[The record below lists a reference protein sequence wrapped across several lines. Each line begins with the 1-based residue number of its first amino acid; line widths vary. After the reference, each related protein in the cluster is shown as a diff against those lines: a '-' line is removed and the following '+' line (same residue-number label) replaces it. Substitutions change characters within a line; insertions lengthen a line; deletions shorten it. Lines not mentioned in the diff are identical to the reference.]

1 MQRAK
6 FAPLI
11 GQLIWQ
17 KLVGTSPQVPICSD
31 GPLDQRQL
39 PEATDEI
46 QGSLIN
52 RQNCSHDAA
61 RQKSSYG
68 HTVLRYIKGI
78 VICFHLNNFQRGL
91 LKVCETEQKPR
102 DEIQGLLINRQNCS
116 HDAARQKSSYGHTV
130 LRYIKGI
137 VICFHMNNFQRGLL
151 KVCETEQKPQMR
163 SKDH

>member
-1 MQRAK
+1 MASPDLCSHHRFSITIVPASYATENQS
-6 FAPLI
+6 
-11 GQLIWQ
+11 
-17 KLVGTSPQVPICSD
+17 GTSECQKIWWGQAYIEGIICPPDWTTYLTKIGPQFPKCSD

-78 VICFHLNNFQRGL
+78 VI
-91 LKVCETEQKPR
+91 
-102 DEIQGLLINRQNCS
+102 
-116 HDAARQKSSYGHTV
+116 Y
-130 LRYIKGI
+130 
-137 VICFHMNNFQRGLL
+137 FHMNNFQRGLL

>member
-1 MQRAK
+1 M
-6 FAPLI
+6 
-11 GQLIWQ
+11 
-17 KLVGTSPQVPICSD
+17 GTSPQVPICSD

-68 HTVLRYIKGI
+68 HTVLI
-78 VICFHLNNFQRGL
+78 
-91 LKVCETEQKPR
+91 
-102 DEIQGLLINRQNCS
+102 
-116 HDAARQKSSYGHTV
+116 
-130 LRYIKGI
+130 YIKGI

-151 KVCETEQKPQMR
+151 KVFETEQKPQMR

>member
-1 MQRAK
+1 MASPDLCSHHRFSITIVPASYATENQSGAPECQKIWWGQAYKLKTFLPPDWKTSLAK
-6 FAPLI
+6 F
-11 GQLIWQ
+11 
-17 KLVGTSPQVPICSD
+17 KGTSSQVPICSD

-78 VICFHLNNFQRGL
+78 VINFQ
-91 LKVCETEQKPR
+91 
-102 DEIQGLLINRQNCS
+102 
-116 HDAARQKSSYGHTV
+116 
-130 LRYIKGI
+130 
-137 VICFHMNNFQRGLL
+137 MNNFQRGLL
-151 KVCETEQKPQMR
+151 SLWNRTEATDEIQESLIVQQSELQSWCKNHL
-163 SKDH
+163 DND